1 MANSNNWGEI
11 YKSTWWGDKAW
22 SANTLF
28 IDSAPPGFG
37 LNLLKASED
46 MDNTLDWLQKTGAT
60 VSAQNTNDPNGELT
74 AERVDFIA
82 DQYSRIQQ
90 LVTLEASTT
99 YTFSVHAKVP
109 SSSQDFRLRVFG
121 VSGATGSFTA
131 LSSDWTRFDF
141 DFTTTTAGTYTLAI
155 MNDADG
161 ASRSIQFWGAMLNE
175 GADVGEYVKTDASVG
190 GSSPS
195 AEYEGFGDAF
205 GGAAAYYSL
214 RRYTEAEETNA
225 IRVRRSSDDTEQD
238 IGFDANGDLDTT
250 ALTTFVN
257 EDVDTYTSDFS
268 SGTDSFT
275 EHSTTNAGNID
286 GVSDGTTSKDDV
298 LRVTMTGGSISHQIR
313 RANIF
318 DGANTYDISFEYYIP
333 SANTK
338 LDQIVFRTNVGG
350 DGDTTFSNVGTWS
363 TGSISDFTPSG
374 TQVRFNAT
382 DGGSFIFDADGDV
395 FYLKN
400 IVVTQTTADG
410 AVTTWYDQTGNG
422 NNATNSTESE
432 QPLVV
437 SGGTLVEENG
447 KAAIDF
453 DGVDDYLTSASL
465 ATTLSSIDFISAFT
479 VFNGSSNNL
488 TVWSVSDNTT
498 TQVTRSMRNIIGQF
512 DFQERDGSATRVT
525 RGGSTTTQNLSSSLA
540 SIASGTN
547 VYGNGTLADTD
558 TTSLTSIAL
567 NSFNIGAYDRST
579 GLENFWDEPIQELII
594 FNSDQSSNRT
604 GMETNINDHFDI
616 YTP

>member
-1 MANSNNWGEI
+1 MACIRIIHAGQIVGSTDMANSNNWGEI

-350 DGDTTFSNVGTWS
+350 DGDTAFSNVGTWS

-422 NNATNSTESE
+422 NDATNSTESE

-437 SGGTLVEENG
+437 SGGTLVTENS

-453 DGVDDYLTSASL
+453 DGVNDAFAISVGITSGFAVFGVYKNTKDGSYLLGSPNAQFGRRGTSEYRFHVAGSFS
-465 ATTLSSIDFISAFT
+465 T
-479 VFNGSSNNL
+479 NGGAHSNNQVLFTGIEDSANATIYANGIQQAQAASVFSSDTL
-488 TVWSVSDNTT
+488 TLIS
-498 TQVTRSMRNIIGQF
+498 
-512 DFQERDGSATRVT
+512 RV
-525 RGGSTTTQNLSSSLA
+525 
-540 SIASGTN
+540 N
-547 VYGNGTLADTD
+547 VLGN
-558 TTSLTSIAL
+558 
-567 NSFNIGAYDRST
+567 
-579 GLENFWDEPIQELII
+579 IQEIII
-594 FNSDQSSNRT
+594 FNSDQSANRGTVTT
-604 GMETNINDHFDI
+604 GGGTGIEGNINTYFDI
-616 YTP
+616 V